1 MKFFK
6 KLALRVALNREQ
18 RIIIWRSLIYSEHK
32 YRQHGNANRAVAVEA
47 IISQVKEIFGV
58 ELTQEEINAVYKA
71 VYDATCNARRSR
83 SERVMREVNSQS
95 RRSVGL
101 AVGDVVEIE
110 EPADAAGGENA
121 SGAENGKGE
130 GEPSGAQETATA
142 ESAE

>member
-6 KLALRVALNREQ
+6 KLALRVAFNRAQ
-18 RIIIWRSLIYSEHK
+18 RVIIWQALIYSEHK
-32 YRQHGNANRAVAVEA
+32 YRQHGNANRAIAVGA
-47 IISQVKEIFGV
+47 IIAQVKEIFGV
-58 ELTQEEINAVYKA
+58 RLTQEEINAVYKA
-71 VYDATCNARRSR
+71 VYDATCSARRSR

-110 EPADAAGGENA
+110 EAVDAAGGENA
-121 SGAENGKGE
+121 SEAENGKGE

-142 ESAE
+142 ADAD

>member
-6 KLALRVALNREQ
+6 RLALRVALNREQ
-18 RIIIWRSLIYSEHK
+18 RIIIWRALIYSEYK
-32 YRQHGNANRAVAVEA
+32 CRQHGNANRAVAVRA

-58 ELTQEEINAVYKA
+58 ELTKEEINAVYKA

-121 SGAENGKGE
+121 TATENGNEEKGASDSAENN
-130 GEPSGAQETATA
+130 
-142 ESAE
+142 

>member
-1 MKFFK
+1 MKFFR

-18 RIIIWRSLIYSEHK
+18 RIIIWRALIYSEHK
-32 YRQHGNANRAVAVEA
+32 YRQHGNANRAVAVGD

-58 ELTQEEINAVYKA
+58 ELTQEEINAAYQA
-71 VYDATCNARRSR
+71 VYNAVCFARRSR

-110 EPADAAGGENA
+110 EHASAYAGENA
-121 SGAENGKGE
+121 TETENGNEERGASDSAEND
-130 GEPSGAQETATA
+130 
-142 ESAE
+142 

>member
-6 KLALRVALNREQ
+6 RLALRVALNREQ
-18 RIIIWRSLIYSEHK
+18 RIIIWRALRYSEHK
-32 YRQHGNANRAVAVEA
+32 YRQHGNPNRAVAVGA
-47 IISQVKEIFGV
+47 ITDQVKEIFGV

-110 EPADAAGGENA
+110 EPASASAGENA
-121 SGAENGKGE
+121 TATENGNEEKGA
-130 GEPSGAQETATA
+130 SD
-142 ESAE
+142 SAEKD